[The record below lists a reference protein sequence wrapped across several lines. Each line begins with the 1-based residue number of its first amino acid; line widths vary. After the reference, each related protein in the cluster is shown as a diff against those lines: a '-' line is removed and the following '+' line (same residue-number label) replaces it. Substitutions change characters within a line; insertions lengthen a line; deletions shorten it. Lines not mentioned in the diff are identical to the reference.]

1 MDGLVDTPNRRLLY
15 EKLDI
20 NQVVVSSNAILEW
33 LILALKLLLPGP
45 HPAKA
50 GDGQTDQLACVCQIY
65 YL

>member
-33 LILALKLLLPGP
+33 LILASVSIKTR
-45 HPAKA
+45 
-50 GDGQTDQLACVCQIY
+50 DSNI
-65 YL
+65 